1 MSFLYPHYLLIKDL
15 HIGLAFASILF
26 FVVRAYWSVRGMAML
41 QQRWVKTLPHLID
54 TFLLLFGVT
63 LMMMLR
69 AWPQQQPWL
78 AVKLLA
84 LLLYIV
90 LGTFAIKRGRT
101 PTSRAGFAL
110 AAILVFGYM
119 LQTAMTKDPLFFIS

>member
-15 HIGLAFASILF
+15 HMGLAFASILF
-26 FVVRAYWSVRGMAML
+26 FVVRAYWSVRSMAIL

-54 TFLLLFGVT
+54 TLLLLFGIT
-63 LMMMLR
+63 LIVMLR
-69 AWPQQQPWL
+69 AWPQDHPWL

-84 LLLYIV
+84 LVLYIV
-90 LGTFAIKRGRT
+90 LGTFAIKRGQT
-101 PTSRAGFAL
+101 PFSRAGFAF

-119 LQTAMTKDPLFFIS
+119 LQTAISKNPLFFIN

>member
-15 HIGLAFASILF
+15 HMGLAFASILF
-26 FVVRAYWSVRGMAML
+26 FVVRAYWSVRGVPML
-41 QQRWVKTLPHLID
+41 QQPWVKTLPHLID
-54 TFLLLFGVT
+54 TLLLAFGIL
-63 LMMMLR
+63 LMVMLR
-69 AWPQQQPWL
+69 AWPQHHPWL

-101 PTSRAGFAL
+101 PASRAGFAV
-110 AAILVFGYM
+110 AAIGVFGYM
-119 LQTAMTKDPLFFIS
+119 LQTAISKDPLFFLS